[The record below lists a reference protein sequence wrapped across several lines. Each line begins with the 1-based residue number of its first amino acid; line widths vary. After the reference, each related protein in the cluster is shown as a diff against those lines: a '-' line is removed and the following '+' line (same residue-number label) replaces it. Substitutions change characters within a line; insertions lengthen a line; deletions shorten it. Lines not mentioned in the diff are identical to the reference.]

1 MMHAFNTCMGS
12 LMGHAWAKKIVK
24 RSQKVVTS
32 IRASHLPLNELSQIA
47 KRMGIT
53 RMLITSNKTRFTSV
67 HAMMESL
74 VRLQPAF
81 DRACNHAAIP
91 SD

>member
-1 MMHAFNTCMGS
+1 MHAFNTCMGS

-32 IRASHLPLNELSQIA
+32 IRASHLPMHELSKIA

-74 VRLQPAF
+74 VRLEL
-81 DRACNHAAIP
+81 
-91 SD
+91 